1 MAVSRLVLMVILAV
15 GLLAAPL
22 AAGAEEPGKVF
33 RIGILG
39 NVPLTDP
46 DGARVW
52 GALIQGLRDLGYV
65 EGQNITIEHRSSE
78 GKFEG
83 SQTSRPSWSVSML
96 TSS

>member
-1 MAVSRLVLMVILAV
+1 MKRRRFIAMVAG